1 MSYMSVEMSCKLK
14 DHYCDFL
21 SHLTWVPASEMP
33 ILGSESPN
41 LGMREPAWGNKGL
54 TWGMKGLVGGQM
66 CSIDGLGG
74 MV

>member
-1 MSYMSVEMSCKLK
+1 MSVEMSCKLK

-41 LGMREPAWGNKGL
+41 LGM
-54 TWGMKGLVGGQM
+54 KGLVGGQM
-66 CSIDGLGG
+66 GSIDGLGG